1 MHDISGLDLVLCSDY
16 ITNVS
21 LGKALYLRKDD
32 TENNS
37 NKDLISRY
45 RNRPIRHESLSLHD
59 YFYDEFLE
67 SEFYEDSTTK
77 RKKNRILIP
86 KGLNCRARFPVDYD
100 YARGMLIMHR
110 PWSKR
115 NPLKPLLEDEEST
128 IGTFFHMLED
138 EQFPTHVLAEYHRAV
153 ECANKWQYECVAK
166 KGKPVEVDFG
176 NMTEEEMANHEYW
189 ENCNCL
195 SAQNNRMLNDKVG
208 EQRVDL
214 GIDHDW
220 TKLSFKGERAG
231 DHMDPETYTDYLKA
245 HFYSDQS
252 DREALNIPKTKCG
265 GDYRVDSLNAEQQ
278 LIVISAMEAIV
289 KFLNNDE
296 TYKPLRATVV
306 GCGGTGKSYI
316 INTLISLIR
325 RYTGLNDTVKVA
337 APSGGAAY
345 NVGGC
350 TLHRC
355 LNLSVDAEK
364 LCSDLTPEKQDE
376 LTGQLRNLLMLII
389 DERSMISSMLLA
401 GAERNVRHCAF
412 GKQNMTE
419 QWAGIPV
426 VLIFGDDYQ
435 LMPVSAEGAITGY
448 ARRLNLWND
457 KPTKK
462 KPKQQLQI
470 DRGTD
475 LFINGLTE
483 EVFHLTEN
491 YRSIKDPIYAD
502 ILARLRKGD
511 STKEDGERLIRQRWD
526 KQKKRDSKWAK
537 ETENNPKTVFLFT
550 RNDERK
556 AKNREKLVDLSEET
570 CLPVARMSCMWSS
583 NRQSGGTV
591 YRSHFNSTNMV
602 LQTDLCIGST
612 VTLSGI
618 NIVPEAGL
626 YNGARGIVIDFLF
639 DEKTGPNNKDG
650 DHLPKCV
657 VVDFP
662 GLKLGDAKPWDR
674 NNPTVRTHFPDI

>member
-1 MHDISGLDLVLCSDY
+1 
-16 ITNVS
+16 
-21 LGKALYLRKDD
+21 
-32 TENNS
+32 
-37 NKDLISRY
+37 
-45 RNRPIRHESLSLHD
+45 
-59 YFYDEFLE
+59 
-67 SEFYEDSTTK
+67 
-77 RKKNRILIP
+77 
-86 KGLNCRARFPVDYD
+86 
-100 YARGMLIMHR
+100 
-110 PWSKR
+110 
-115 NPLKPLLEDEEST
+115 
-128 IGTFFHMLED
+128 
-138 EQFPTHVLAEYHRAV
+138 
-153 ECANKWQYECVAK
+153 
-166 KGKPVEVDFG
+166 
-176 NMTEEEMANHEYW
+176 
-189 ENCNCL
+189 
-195 SAQNNRMLNDKVG
+195 
-208 EQRVDL
+208 
-214 GIDHDW
+214 
-220 TKLSFKGERAG
+220 
-231 DHMDPETYTDYLKA
+231 
-245 HFYSDQS
+245 
-252 DREALNIPKTKCG
+252 
-265 GDYRVDSLNAEQQ
+265 
-278 LIVISAMEAIV
+278 MEAIV

-674 NNPTVRTHFPDI
+674 NNPTTLGRNTTLLYTDLNVYSQHVPITMYEVDCFKRCCHARYCPLVTAWATTVHKFQGFEAGFDKSDTVAHIIADIGPLTWERLNPGTAYVVSSRAKTIGDHSESNPCPYNSNLFFSGAIGPHRFTECNIKKDGNPCILVEKRDAW